1 MGKEQLGEEWL
12 GRVAIVA
19 MSGELDMATA
29 PQLDEAVQA
38 ALAKKPAGLIVDL
51 LGLTFLAS
59 AGMQLLIEICDQ
71 VTPSIRFAV
80 VADGPATSR
89 PMKITGVTDV
99 VDVFSTRAVA
109 LNSFSECNRPD
120 SGI

>member
-1 MGKEQLGEEWL
+1 MGKEQIHEEWL
-12 GRVAIVA
+12 GRVAVVA

-38 ALAKKPAGLIVDL
+38 ALAKKPTGLIVDL

-71 VTPSIRFAV
+71 ITPGTRFAV

-99 VDVFSTRAVA
+99 IDVFSTRDVA

-120 SGI
+120 SGM

>member
-99 VDVFSTRAVA
+99 VDVFSTRDVA

>member
-1 MGKEQLGEEWL
+1 MGKEQFREEWV

-19 MSGELDMATA
+19 MSGELDMVTA

-38 ALAKKPAGLIVDL
+38 ALTEKPAALIVDL
-51 LGLTFLAS
+51 IGLTFLAS

-71 VTPSIRFAV
+71 ITPGIRFAV

-99 VDVFSTRAVA
+99 VDVFSTRDVA

>member
-1 MGKEQLGEEWL
+1 MGKEQFGEEWL

-99 VDVFSTRAVA
+99 VDVFSTRDVA